1 MKKRRTNSPCVEKA
15 STDIE
20 SLSSVNKT
28 VDSEQG
34 IASSEFIE
42 VNMMYYVDDLCARRE
57 TLNLLFVNG

>member
-42 VNMMYYVDDLCARRE
+42 VNMMYVDDLCARRE